1 MQTIFSTNH
10 KFLPA
15 VAIIFLLIINGCNKK
30 ESTVS
35 PAPPGNETLST
46 VELVYQNAVNPA
58 DSGRAIWRQLDL
70 TEVTPPDTSMA
81 RISLVA
87 NATYHVKVIILD
99 EVSDAP
105 KVDSVTP
112 EILERENYHLFF
124 FQPEPVSAGSLFIS
138 NTTPY
143 IPVEDGT
150 IASATGPYLNLSVA
164 RTDLD
169 ANNPPLQIG
178 LQDDFTTGAASMGS
192 LRVVLRH
199 QPNAKNGTYAPGST
213 DLDVNYQVSIHP

>member
-1 MQTIFSTNH
+1 MQKIFFAPR
-10 KFLPA
+10 KYLA
-15 VAIIFLLIINGCNKK
+15 ALAILSLLVINGCNKK

-46 VELVYQNAVNPA
+46 VELVYQNAANPSDA
-58 DSGRAIWRQLDL
+58 GVAIWRQLDL
-70 TEVTPPDTSMA
+70 TEVKPPDTSLA
-81 RISLVA
+81 KVNLKA
-87 NATYHVKVIILD
+87 NATYHVQVIILD

-112 EILERENYHLFF
+112 EILDRENYHLFF
-124 FQPEPVSAGSLFIS
+124 FQPEPVAASSVVIS
-138 NTTPY
+138 ITTPY

-150 IASATGPYLNLSVA
+150 VTSATGPYLNLSVA

-169 ANNPPLQIG
+169 TNNPPLQIG
-178 LQDDFTTGAASMGS
+178 LQDNFTTGAASTGS

-213 DLDVNYQVSIHP
+213 DLDVNYQVSIQ